1 MIAQMDHIF
10 WIRELRRCDAICQKQ
25 IVLPMHATILLPTA
39 KGEIGDTKT
48 MLRVLRFLSGM
59 V

>member
-1 MIAQMDHIF
+1 MIARMDHIF
-10 WIRELRRCDAICQKQ
+10 RIRGLRRCDVICQKQ

-39 KGEIGDTKT
+39 KDELGDTKT

-59 V
+59 L